1 MTPAIEIVDYDPAW
15 PARFAAERGRLLS
28 PAPLRAV
35 LREVEHVGSTA
46 VPGQAAKPVIDIM
59 AAVDDL
65 GALGGALDALAR
77 LGYRRHET
85 GMRARLFLRR
95 EPEGGA
101 PAVHLHL
108 VGLDT
113 WPERKERLM
122 RDHLREHPEDVRAH
136 AELKRQLAAAFPD
149 DPDAYTRGK
158 TAFVQGVMDR
168 VRAARG
174 LPPQNVWED

>member
-1 MTPAIEIVDYDPAW
+1 MTPAIEVVDYDPAW
-15 PARFAAERGRLLS
+15 PDRFAAERDRLLS

-35 LREVEHVGSTA
+35 LHDIEHVGSTA

-59 AAVDDL
+59 ASVDDL
-65 GALGGALDALAR
+65 AALDEALAALEG
-77 LGYRRHET
+77 LGYRRRET

-95 EPEGGA
+95 EPDGGA

-108 VGLDT
+108 VGRDT

-122 RDHLREHPEDVRAH
+122 RDHLRDHPEDVRAH
-136 AELKRQLAAAFPD
+136 GELKRRLAAAFPD
-149 DPDAYTRGK
+149 DPEAYTRGK

-174 LPPQNVWED
+174 LPPEDVWED